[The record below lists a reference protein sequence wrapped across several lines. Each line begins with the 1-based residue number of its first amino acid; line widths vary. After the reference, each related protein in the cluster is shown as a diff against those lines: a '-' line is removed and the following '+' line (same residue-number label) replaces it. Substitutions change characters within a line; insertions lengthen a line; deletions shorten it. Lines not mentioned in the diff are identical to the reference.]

1 MSSAIKRQRAG
12 FARRWWGL
20 LILGWVPL
28 LALRLAPE
36 QAGLP
41 ENLAMPL
48 FIVALTSMFVSL
60 PLFHRYKRALIAC
73 QRALR
78 SDGEAAAWQHLAT
91 TQRNGLLA
99 ALLPVW
105 IAALG
110 RVAEL
115 HAVPVALLLMASLV
129 IAILYRLPRQL
140 G

>member
-1 MSSAIKRQRAG
+1 MSTDLKRQRAS
-12 FARRWWGL
+12 FARRWWAL
-20 LILGWVPL
+20 LVLGWLPL

-36 QAGLP
+36 RAGLP
-41 ENLAMPL
+41 DSLAMPL
-48 FIVALTSMFVSL
+48 FIVALLGMFVSL
-60 PLFHRYKRALIAC
+60 PFFHRYKRALIAC

-78 SDGEAAAWQHLAT
+78 TDAEAAGWQQLARA
-91 TQRNGLLA
+91 QRNGLLA

-115 HAVPVALLLMASLV
+115 HVVPVALLLMASVV

>member
-1 MSSAIKRQRAG
+1 MSTDLKRWRAD
-12 FARRWWGL
+12 FARRWWAL
-20 LILGWVPL
+20 LVLGWLPL

-36 QAGLP
+36 RAGLP
-41 ENLAMPL
+41 DSLAMPL
-48 FIVALTSMFVSL
+48 FIVALLGMFVSL
-60 PLFHRYKRALIAC
+60 PFFHRYKRALIAC

-78 SDGEAAAWQHLAT
+78 TDAEAAGWQQLARA
-91 TQRNGLLA
+91 QRNGLLA

-115 HAVPVALLLMASLV
+115 HVVPVALLLMASVV